1 MDREPCP
8 WRIVDDCGG
17 AFALGAIGGTLF
29 HSIKGFRHAP
39 SGQYRRLIGSLNAVK
54 QRAPR
59 VGASFSAWGC
69 VFSLIDCSFVY
80 LRKKED
86 PWNSI
91 MSGAMTG
98 AILQAR
104 QGPGAMFGSAIIGG
118 FILAMIEGTGILIN
132 RYSQYLM
139 PQAPPEEA
147 PHDLDKGKVD
157 LSVPPFFT
165 SSPGQSSSTPGH
177 FS

>member
-1 MDREPCP
+1 MAADPCP

-17 AFALGAIGGTLF
+17 AFALGTIVGTLF

-59 VGASFSAWGC
+59 AGVSFGAWGC
-69 VFSLIDCSFVY
+69 IFSLIECSFVHI
-80 LRKKED
+80 RKKED

-91 MSGAMTG
+91 LSGAATG

-104 QGPGAMFGSAIIGG
+104 RGPVPMVGAAIFGG
-118 FILAMIEGTGILIN
+118 FFFAIIEGTSILFN
-132 RYSQYLM
+132 RYNQIFMPLLM
-139 PQAPPEEA
+139 YEEE
-147 PHDLDKGKVD
+147 PIDLDKGKVD
-157 LSVPPFFT
+157 VSVP
-165 SSPGQSSSTPGH
+165 
-177 FS
+177 